1 MDKGNVTARQ
11 TATAEIPVNAMPPAI
26 ERSDSRRAMNPIIAC
41 LRNRTLMLLV
51 SPALVLCVWQVL
63 VLLGIISLDSFTSP
77 LQVLLALKE
86 VMLGENPA
94 LRGSLLSHIWA
105 SVQEVFFGFLFAVLV
120 GVPLGLLMGWSRIAY
135 NLFDP
140 LVELLRPIPPTA
152 WVAISLLLFGLG
164 LQQKVFVVFVGVV
177 SSILI
182 TTLDGVRNL
191 EKILLKV
198 ARTFNA
204 TQAATIRK
212 VLLPALMPTIF
223 TSFRVGIGMGW
234 MVVVAAELIAA
245 EAGLGFLL
253 IQAYR
258 IFRMDVMVAV
268 MFIIGLLAFAM
279 DRGLRLLQR
288 RLLAWQEVTD

>member
-1 MDKGNVTARQ
+1 MN
-11 TATAEIPVNAMPPAI
+11 
-26 ERSDSRRAMNPIIAC
+26 RSGFVGPIVDC
-41 LRNRTLMLLV
+41 LRNRSLMLFA
-51 SPALVLCVWQVL
+51 SPFVALCLWQALVFTGV
-63 VLLGIISLDSFTSP
+63 ISLDSFTSP
-77 LQVLLALKE
+77 AQVIMALKE
-86 VMLGENPA
+86 IALGENPA
-94 LRGSLLSHIWA
+94 LRGSLLSHVWA
-105 SVQEVFFGFLFAVLV
+105 SVEEVLLGFLAAILI

-135 NLFDP
+135 NLLDP
-140 LVELLRPIPPTA
+140 IVELMRPIPPTA

-164 LQQKVFVVFVGVV
+164 LQQKVFVVLVGIV
-177 SSILI
+177 SPILI
-182 TTLDGVRNL
+182 TTLDGVRGL
-191 EKILLKV
+191 DKILLKV

-204 TQAATIRK
+204 TQGDTIRK
-212 VLLPALMPTIF
+212 VLLPALLPTLL

-268 MFIIGLLAFAM
+268 MFIIGLMAFTM

-288 RLLAWQEVTD
+288 RLLVWQEAHY